1 MGESKMANP
10 QPFLQGNGVA
20 VCHVQFDLVAGV
32 PRKELLQRL
41 GTLWDTA
48 LVGDDDPTANGMFG
62 HHLAPEYGAPSGSI
76 VAGFRPELW
85 AELDPGGVPANLT
98 GFNQDLVGIGGATA
112 PATQRDLWLWINQTS
127 ADKLY
132 DSLYKAR
139 AALDGVA
146 RIAELR
152 ECFTYHNS
160 VTLDGFADGLG
171 NPNVFRAASVTV
183 IPEGRP
189 GAGGSTVLLQK
200 WLMEVERLRA
210 LTAPE
215 GEAVYGR
222 SKLKAH
228 KLSPLPP
235 RSHVARNQFSDGHGG
250 TIDIVR
256 RNAYFGDM
264 HEAGVMFVG
273 FSNDIDVSMG
283 MLRQM
288 YGVGPDGV
296 ARTDALTDYSHPVT
310 GAVYFV
316 PSFDALARA
325 GIHAVDQA

>member
-1 MGESKMANP
+1 MSEAKPTNP
-10 QPFLQGNGVA
+10 QPFLQGNGAA
-20 VCHVQFDLVAGV
+20 VCHVQLDFVEGV
-32 PRKELLQRL
+32 SRELLLRRL
-41 GTLWDTA
+41 GKLWDTA

-62 HHLAPEYGAPSGSI
+62 HHLAPEYGAPSGSL
-76 VAGFRPELW
+76 VAGFRPEFW
-85 AELDPGGVPANLT
+85 AKLDPGGVPANLT
-98 GFNQDLVGIGGATA
+98 GFDQDLVGIDGTTA
-112 PATQRDLWLWINQTS
+112 PATQHDLWLWINQSS

-132 DSLYKAR
+132 DSIHKAQ

-160 VTLDGFADGLG
+160 VTFDGFADGLG

-183 IPEGRP
+183 IPPGQP

-200 WLMEVERLRA
+200 WLMEVDRLRG
-210 LTAPE
+210 LPTHE

-256 RNAYFGDM
+256 RNAYFGDAN
-264 HEAGVMFVG
+264 EAGVMFVG
-273 FSNDIDVSMG
+273 FSNDIAVSMG

-288 YGVGPDGV
+288 YGVGPDGI
-296 ARTDALTDYSHPVT
+296 AKTDALLDYSRAVT

-316 PSFDALARA
+316 PSYDALARA
-325 GIHAVDQA
+325 GIRAVDQA